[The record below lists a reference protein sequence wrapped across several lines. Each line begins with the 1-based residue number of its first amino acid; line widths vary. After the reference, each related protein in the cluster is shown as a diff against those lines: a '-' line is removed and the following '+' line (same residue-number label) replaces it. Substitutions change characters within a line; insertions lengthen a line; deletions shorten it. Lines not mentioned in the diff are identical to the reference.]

1 MTLGQLYAIFKD
13 KSEVGGVMSKDRAKS
28 IISVTP
34 GIGNLLQRGERP
46 QDIFDRMEDWD
57 LIAQNRT
64 HLLLLEGYR

>member
-1 MTLGQLYAIFKD
+1 
-13 KSEVGGVMSKDRAKS
+13 
-28 IISVTP
+28 VTP